1 MQSSQHWLSL
11 DFLSINI
18 FYDKLHFHYI
28 AASYS
33 LYSMLSTTMTTRM
46 FERKDIKDDIY
57 ILWFPSFHTPHRRMI
72 SLRGVMIKCQNRT
85 DLLSQK
91 PLKKEK
97 KKWQSWRLCE
107 EINFHIYLHI
117 FSPWSYTCMTMQTVL
132 CFNPLASLL
141 GVEKYGNFLWVCCKA
156 NIYVD
161 HANN

>member
-1 MQSSQHWLSL
+1 
-11 DFLSINI
+11 
-18 FYDKLHFHYI
+18 
-28 AASYS
+28 
-33 LYSMLSTTMTTRM
+33 M

-57 ILWFPSFHTPHRRMI
+57 ILWFPSFHTPHSRMI

-91 PLKKEK
+91 PLKKK

-141 GVEKYGNFLWVCCKA
+141 GVENMAIFYGFVARQIFMLIMQTTNLQLWIKYEGGSCFVVSRSLSISSGLALVSLYSC
-156 NIYVD
+156 I
-161 HANN
+161 

>member
-1 MQSSQHWLSL
+1 MTNYIFTISQLL
-11 DFLSINI
+11 I
-18 FYDKLHFHYI
+18 HFI
-28 AASYS
+28 VCC
-33 LYSMLSTTMTTRM
+33 RRRWRQGGCM